1 MSGFVSAGGAAFSSD
16 RMDWET
22 PAKLF
27 EKLDAEYHFTLDP
40 ASDGTNAKCKKY
52 YTAADNGLLQDWG
65 GETVFLNPP
74 YGRALPHWIAKA
86 AHEALK
92 PNTLVLLLIP
102 ARTDT
107 RWFHQYLYRRAK
119 LTFLKGRIHF
129 EVHGE
134 SLQSAPFP
142 SMLAELGQK
151 D

>member
-65 GETVFLNPP
+65 GGDRIFEPSLRSGTT
-74 YGRALPHWIAKA
+74 
-86 AHEALK
+86 
-92 PNTLVLLLIP
+92 TLDRKSG
-102 ARTDT
+102 ARST
-107 RWFHQYLYRRAK
+107 
-119 LTFLKGRIHF
+119 
-129 EVHGE
+129 
-134 SLQSAPFP
+134 
-142 SMLAELGQK
+142 
-151 D
+151 